1 MAVLSVWYEEKIN
14 KREREREEKKK
25 VVLFNRGWGR
35 RTKFLTSEDICA
47 ITS

>member
-14 KREREREEKKK
+14 KREREKKKK